1 MYYYTKEGNY
11 AFSFDREV
19 RFEEADEAEIKEG
32 LEKDSSKKLY
42 YLQRTDAGKRVSYA
56 ITDPEMIFEDG
67 DDIEIIRKK
76 EGMSE
81 RAAELPQWI
90 RDMISQGRVQY
101 LNIAHPLRKLF
112 LEKPLDRKW
121 RVNIAGLGDVGSN
134 LLIGLKL
141 LGGDVISEIGIFSN
155 RENVVKRY
163 EMEMNQICSIEEDS
177 LLSRGYPVVK
187 SVKREN
193 LMDCDMFIFCA
204 SAKVPAVGEE
214 VRDVRM
220 IQYESNREIISR
232 YAKMAREKSFKGV
245 FAVVSDPVDLL
256 CKAVYDISNKN
267 DMDAFDYS
275 GLLPEQIEGFGLG
288 VMYARAK
295 YFAGMEKN
303 IQYFSEE
310 GRAFGPHGNG
320 LVIADSIVNY
330 NREKSELLTEK
341 TVKCNL
347 MVRELGFKPYIAP
360 ALSSGAIAILS
371 RIRGKYHYS
380 CVFIDNAF
388 FGIKNR
394 YTQNGLEI
402 ERNVLSDELFEKI
415 KETHTSLKNMG
426 R

>member
-1 MYYYTKEGNY
+1 MYYYKKDGNC
-11 AFSFDREV
+11 AFSFDSEV
-19 RFEEADEAEIKEG
+19 KFEVVSELEIRSE
-32 LEKDSSKKLY
+32 LEKDITKKLY
-42 YLQRTDAGKRVSYA
+42 YLHKTDAGKRVSYA
-56 ITDPEMIFEDG
+56 ITDPEMIFENG
-67 DDIEIIRKK
+67 NNIEIIRKK
-76 EGMSE
+76 NASSP
-81 RAAELPQWI
+81 ELRDLPEWI
-90 RDMISQGRVQY
+90 VDLISQGRVQY

-112 LEKPLDRKW
+112 LKKPLNRKW

-163 EMEMNQICSIEEDS
+163 EMEMNQIYSIEEGS
-177 LLSRGYPVVK
+177 LLNSGYPVIK
-187 SVKREN
+187 AVKREN

-204 SAKVPAVGEE
+204 SAKVPEVGSE

-220 IQYESNREIISR
+220 VQYESNREIISK
-232 YAKMAREKSFKGV
+232 YAKMARHQNFKGL

-267 DMDAFDYS
+267 DLGLFDHE

-288 VMYARAK
+288 VMFARAL
-295 YFAGMEKN
+295 YFADKEKN
-303 IQYFSEE
+303 MSYFKEE

-320 LVIADSIVNY
+320 LVIADSIYNY
-330 NREKSELLTEK
+330 NKEKSESITEN
-341 TVKCNL
+341 TITCNL

-360 ALSSGAIAILS
+360 ALSSGAISILS

-380 CVFIDNAF
+380 CVFIDDAF
-388 FGIKNR
+388 LGVKNR
-394 YTQNGLEI
+394 YSLNGLEI
-402 ERNVLSDELFEKI
+402 ERNILDDVLFDKI
-415 KETHTSLKNMG
+415 KETHSHLQSIG

>member
-42 YLQRTDAGKRVSYA
+42 YLHRTDAGKRVSYA

-163 EMEMNQICSIEEDS
+163 EMEMN
-177 LLSRGYPVVK
+177 
-187 SVKREN
+187 
-193 LMDCDMFIFCA
+193 
-204 SAKVPAVGEE
+204 
-214 VRDVRM
+214 
-220 IQYESNREIISR
+220 
-232 YAKMAREKSFKGV
+232 
-245 FAVVSDPVDLL
+245 
-256 CKAVYDISNKN
+256 
-267 DMDAFDYS
+267 
-275 GLLPEQIEGFGLG
+275 
-288 VMYARAK
+288 
-295 YFAGMEKN
+295 
-303 IQYFSEE
+303 
-310 GRAFGPHGNG
+310 
-320 LVIADSIVNY
+320 
-330 NREKSELLTEK
+330 
-341 TVKCNL
+341 
-347 MVRELGFKPYIAP
+347 
-360 ALSSGAIAILS
+360 
-371 RIRGKYHYS
+371 
-380 CVFIDNAF
+380 
-388 FGIKNR
+388 
-394 YTQNGLEI
+394 
-402 ERNVLSDELFEKI
+402 
-415 KETHTSLKNMG
+415 
-426 R
+426 